1 MGLWD
6 LYFITK
12 LFLYFG
18 HYIGFHPW
26 LNLAFAIFLVIPIP
40 DSHPRRK
47 HLARIRQAIA
57 IPAGIALFYY
67 DTWLPPITRAFS
79 QASNLEGFSGTY
91 LIELVGRFFNPLVAA
106 GLVLAFVIYFFAAKR
121 IRVSSVLFLM
131 MLVPLF
137 SFSHGKSQ
145 PDAMAPMAAA
155 EDEMPSAAEA
165 MSGPPSEANLT
176 AQLKYFY
183 ATESKRSV
191 SFSPPARSD
200 APFDII
206 FIHVCSLSWDD
217 LDFNR
222 QRDNPL
228 FKRFDI
234 VFTNFS
240 SAASY
245 SGPAAIRLL
254 RGSCGQ
260 PRHKTLYDPA
270 PPQCL
275 TFENLQQNGFEPQ
288 FALNH
293 NGQYGGFLD
302 DVRVRGGLQ
311 AKLFDPHGL
320 PPYLQ
325 SFDGSAVHDDYAV
338 LSKWWD
344 NRLQS
349 HAERVALF
357 YNTISL
363 HDGNY
368 YTGHRSN
375 SMEIYPAR
383 LAQLL
388 KDMDR
393 FFSVLQASGR
403 RAVVVFVAEHG
414 ASVRGDKMQ
423 IAGLREIPTPRISTV
438 PVGIK
443 LIGLPDNPGAK
454 PYLVSRPSS
463 YLAVSQLLSNFITI
477 TPFGKGSLSME
488 DYARDLPETN
498 FVAENEDVVVMRRDK
513 AYYIHSRD
521 AEWVEYDDSE

>member
-18 HYIGFHPW
+18 HYMGFHPW
-26 LNLAFAIFLVIPIP
+26 LNLAFAIFLAIPIP
-40 DSHPRRK
+40 ASHPRRK
-47 HLARIRQAIA
+47 RLLRLRQVLAV
-57 IPAGIALFYY
+57 PAGISLFYY

-91 LIELVGRFFNPLVAA
+91 LVELAGRFFNPVVA
-106 GLVLAFVIYFFAAKR
+106 GILALLFVIYFFAAKKIR
-121 IRVSSVLFLM
+121 ISSVIFVLM
-131 MLVPLF
+131 LAPLF
-137 SFSHGKSQ
+137 SIGHGKSQ
-145 PDAMAPMAAA
+145 PEAMSAIAASADASR
-155 EDEMPSAAEA
+155 DA
-165 MSGPPSEANLT
+165 MSGPPTDANLT
-176 AQLKYFY
+176 AQLKAFY
-183 ATESKRSV
+183 AAESARYV
-191 SFSPPARSD
+191 SFSPPAKSD

-217 LDFNR
+217 LDFTK

-228 FKRFDI
+228 LKHFDI

-260 PRHKTLYDPA
+260 PKHKTLYDPA
-270 PPQCL
+270 APQCL
-275 TFENLQQNGFEPQ
+275 TFENLHQAGFDLQ
-288 FALNH
+288 LAMNH
-293 NGQYGGFLD
+293 DGHYGGFLD
-302 DVRVRGGLQ
+302 DVRERGGLQ
-311 AKLFDPHGL
+311 ANMFDTQGL

-325 SFDGSAVHDDYAV
+325 SFDGSPVHDDYSV

-344 NRLQS
+344 ARVQS

-368 YTGHRSN
+368 YSGHRTN

-383 LAQLL
+383 LTQLL
-388 KDMDR
+388 KDIDR

-443 LIGLPDNPGAK
+443 LIGLPDNPAAK
-454 PYLVSRPSS
+454 PYVVSKPTS
-463 YLAVSQLLSNFITI
+463 YLAVSQLLSNFVTI
-477 TPFGKGSLSME
+477 TPFGKSSLSMA

-498 FVAENEDVVVMRRDK
+498 FVAENEDVVVMRRGK
-513 AYYIHSRD
+513 QYFIHSKD
-521 AEWVEYDDSE
+521 AEWVEYDASE